1 MHHQFLLIVMG
12 RNGAFLFFHLR
23 RQQRIRE
30 RIKNE
35 MNYDEEI
42 AFQVTRQSFMMTT
55 DGEPF
60 KNEF

>member
-1 MHHQFLLIVMG
+1 MG

-23 RQQRIRE
+23 LQQRIRE
-30 RIKNE
+30 RIQNE

-42 AFQVTRQSFMMTT
+42 AFQVTRQSFLMTT

>member
-12 RNGAFLFFHLR
+12 RNGAFLFIHLR
-23 RQQRIRE
+23 LQQRIRE
-30 RIKNE
+30 RIQNE